1 MNIDPRSQM
10 HKDRMLTAPYE
21 ICIERARYYT
31 ESYRRTEG
39 EPPAIRAAKAL
50 AHTLAKMNLFI
61 LEEERIIG
69 NRCGKLGGAIV
80 PVERGDFNTVLE
92 LELDFLLGR
101 ESQPYR
107 IAPEDRRELEEEILP
122 YWRGRTFR
130 DRKKKLWEAAGLHFK
145 PSFNP
150 LTFRRLI
157 QGLDLKRL
165 RDNVTVPVF
174 SLKYARRGMRELAFN
189 NPAMAMNVFDMQGH
203 LILGHKNVLPRGWS
217 GLRQQAV
224 DRLAEARAAGDA
236 AGAAWL
242 EAVIISCE
250 AVRDFAGRFAE
261 LAEREAG
268 QTAEKKRQR
277 ELRAIAARCRR
288 VPWLPP
294 RDFREAVQS
303 LWLTQ
308 VAAMIA
314 YGMGSIFAVGRI
326 DQYLYPYFARDRRA
340 GRLTD
345 AEARAWLEELLVKF
359 SGGLLM
365 LPFAGKRT
373 GSELGADSNA
383 PTIGGVTPDGR
394 DAVNPLTHLI
404 LQAFSNV
411 KAMGNTFTIRLS
423 EKNPPSFWRAA
434 LGVYR
439 RTSGAALYNDE
450 QAVPALQAC
459 GYSLA
464 DARDYGII
472 GCVEPTSD
480 GNTFGCTSGNDLSFV
495 AALEMALLNG
505 RLRLMG
511 RRIGPATGDPRRF
524 RTFEEL
530 LNAFKRQVAFMIG
543 IVAKG
548 ANLKDA
554 AYAELFPNPLVSAT
568 LHGCLERARDMT
580 NGGADYRFGSISAR
594 GLGTAADSLAAIKYF
609 VYDRG
614 VLTMDKLLNLLDR
627 NFAGEETTRAIL
639 ANKAPKYGE
648 DDERADAVAREIVA
662 FFCRE
667 VGAQRTIHGDRF
679 RPGFFSYGMHVLDG
693 MVLGATPDGRRAGEP
708 ISNSFSPTNRA
719 GRQGPTAIF
728 RSVAKI
734 DHRPIANGC
743 ALNIKLSPAM
753 FNGEEHLEKM
763 IALVRGYFAM
773 GGMEVSP
780 NVVSNEQLRAAQAR
794 PDEYRDLV
802 VRVSGY
808 SAFFTDLGRP
818 LQDEIISRTEFG
830 KI

>member
-1 MNIDPRSQM
+1 MSIDPRSQK
-10 HKDRMLTAPYE
+10 HKERMLAAPYE

-31 ESYRRTEG
+31 ESYRQTEG

-50 AHTLAKMNLFI
+50 AHTLSRMSLFI

-69 NRCGKLGGAIV
+69 NRCSKVVGAIV
-80 PVERGDFNTVLE
+80 PVERGDFNAVLE

-101 ESQPYR
+101 EAQPYHIEPR
-107 IAPEDRRELEEEILP
+107 ERRELEEDILP
-122 YWRGRTFR
+122 YWRGKTFR
-130 DRKKKLWEAAGLHFK
+130 DRKKELWEAAGLHFK

-150 LTFRRLI
+150 LTLRRLF
-157 QGLDLKRL
+157 QSLDLKRL
-165 RDNVTVPVF
+165 QENIMVPIF
-174 SLKYARRGMRELAFN
+174 SLRYARRGIKEMAFN

-203 LILGHKNVLPRGWS
+203 LILGHKNVLPVGWS
-217 GLRQQAV
+217 GIREKAV
-224 DRLAEARAAGDA
+224 HRLAETHAAGDA
-236 AGAAWL
+236 SGSAWL
-242 EAVIISCE
+242 EAVIISCD
-250 AVRDFAGRFAE
+250 AVRAFAGRLAD
-261 LAEREAG
+261 LAEREAE
-268 QTAEKKRQR
+268 QSADAARRQ

-294 RDFREAVQS
+294 RDFREAVQA

-308 VAAMIA
+308 TAAMIA

-326 DQYLYPYFARDRRA
+326 DQYLYPYYARDRKA

-394 DAVNPLTHLI
+394 DAVNPLTHLV
-404 LQAFSNV
+404 LEAFGNV
-411 KAMGNTFTIRLS
+411 RAMGNTFTIRLS

-439 RTSGAALYNDE
+439 RTSGAALFNDE
-450 QAVPALQAC
+450 QAIPALEAC
-459 GYSLA
+459 GFSTT

-480 GNTFGCTSGNDLSFV
+480 GNTFGCTSGNDISFV
-495 AALEMALLNG
+495 AALEMTLLNG

-511 RRIGPATGDPRRF
+511 RRIGPATGEPRDF
-524 RTFEEL
+524 RTFPEL
-530 LNAFKRQVAFMIG
+530 LSAFERQTAFLIGVA
-543 IVAKG
+543 AKG
-548 ANLKDA
+548 ANLKDT
-554 AYAELFPNPLVSAT
+554 AYAERFPNPLVSAT
-568 LHGCLERARDMT
+568 LRGCLERARDMT
-580 NGGADYRFGSISAR
+580 NGGADYNFSSISAR
-594 GLGTAADSLAAIKYF
+594 GLGTVTDSLAAIKHF
-609 VYDRG
+609 IFDRG
-614 VLTMDKLLNLLDR
+614 VFTMDKLLELLDH
-627 NFAGEETTRAIL
+627 NFAGEEAIRAVL

-648 DDERADAVAREIVA
+648 DDERADAIAREIVA

-667 VGAQRTIHGDRF
+667 VSAQRTIHGGRF

-708 ISNSFSPTNRA
+708 VSNSFSPTNRA

-728 RSVAKI
+728 RSVGKI

-743 ALNIKLSPAM
+743 ALNIKLSPSL
-753 FNGEEHLEKM
+753 FNGEERLEKM
-763 IALVRGYFAM
+763 VALVRGYFAM

-780 NVVSNEQLRAAQAR
+780 NVVANEQLRDAQAH
-794 PDEYRDLV
+794 PDEHRDLV